1 MCLYIMDSTQ
11 KRKLIQVIAAI
22 LLISCLI
29 FVVITFLNS
38 PFGWF
43 ILFGALIWLI
53 AQLRSDHD

>member
-1 MCLYIMDSTQ
+1 MDPTQ
-11 KRKLIQVIAAI
+11 KRKLIQASATI

-29 FVVITFLNS
+29 FVIITFLNS

-53 AQLRSDHD
+53 AQLRSEHD

>member
-1 MCLYIMDSTQ
+1 MDSTQ